1 MNILIVFPS
10 TLEALNF
17 KSPSANVETFVSG
30 IGGFATM
37 YSLTKKC
44 VQTKPDFI
52 IHAGICGSYDQSL
65 DIGDVTN
72 VMIDYFADFGLI
84 ENNTWKTGF
93 EMKLIS
99 SHKAPFTDGQL
110 IAPANDITDIPK
122 VIGVTTQTIT
132 TTKEQRKLIVDTF
145 QPSIE
150 SMEGAF
156 VHYVCIQENIPFIH
170 LRAVSNY
177 VGERDKTKWNIPLSI
192 ENLHT
197 QILSTIKLL
206 QC

>member
-10 TLEALNF
+10 NLEALNF
-17 KSPSANVETFVSG
+17 KPTSNNVEILVSG

-44 VQTKPDFI
+44 VQTKPNFI
-52 IHAGICGSYDQSL
+52 IHAGICGSYDDSL
-65 DIGDVTN
+65 QIGDVTN
-72 VMIDYFADFGLI
+72 VMIDYFADFGII
-84 ENNTWKTGF
+84 ENDKWKTGF

-99 SHKAPFTDGQL
+99 SHKTPFTDGQL

-177 VGERDKTKWNIPLSI
+177 VCERDKTQWNIPLAI

-197 QILSTIKLL
+197 QIHSTINLL
-206 QC
+206 